1 MSGTR
6 INPLLAVSLVPL
18 ADDPRA
24 AVLGWVGPNAINPQW
39 RGAQSYELPK
49 QAPPETYTGAIP
61 NTQLDIEHRL
71 SLPHEYY
78 GQIQMLKNQGQ
89 YTPEIDKW
97 LQAIYMQRRGQASW

>member
-6 INPLLAVSLVPL
+6 INPLLAASWAPP

-24 AVLGWVGPNAINPQW
+24 AVLSPVGRSPIDTRW
-39 RGAQSYELPK
+39 YGAQAYELPK
-49 QAPPETYTGAIP
+49 QTPPETYTGAIP

-89 YTPEIDKW
+89 YTPDIDRW
-97 LQAIYMQRRGQASW
+97 LQTIYMRRRGQASW